1 MVADEP
7 CTVLEGPPS
16 FSGPAEQPMKV
27 LHTPVAN
34 SSSAH
39 ARQNPGGP
47 HLPPSEHQERDLEL
61 RSILATDCGST
72 TTKAILIELVDGE
85 YRLRV
90 RGEAPTTVEAPFED
104 VTVGVLNA
112 VREVEELSGRTLIRD
127 GAIIRPQSGDVG
139 VDAYVSTSSA
149 GGGLQVMVVGLVRSM
164 TAESAERAALGA
176 GAIVMDVL
184 ALDDGRRDY
193 ERIERMRE
201 LRPDMI
207 LISGGT
213 DGGEVRRVVEM
224 AELVAA
230 ANPQAR
236 LGASYELPV
245 IFAGN
250 NEARELVTEALE
262 RATQLTVVENLRPS
276 MEEENLGPA
285 RGEIQELFL
294 QHVMAQ
300 APGYSKLIDWTDA
313 DIMPTPAAVGTLIEA
328 VAAREGINVVGVDI
342 GGATTDV
349 FSVFGGTFNRTVSA
363 NLGMSYSIS
372 NVLAESGIANILRW
386 VAAHPDPNDLS
397 NDIRNKMVRPTTIP
411 QQMLG
416 LMVEQAVARE
426 ALRLAFDQHKM
437 LASELKGVQRQ
448 RDISDA
454 FGAGGAETLVNMM
467 RLDLIVGSG
476 GVLSHAPRRSQAAM
490 MMIDAFEPQGITRL
504 AVDSIFMMPQLG
516 VLSTINDT
524 AATQVFYRDCLIPL
538 GSCIAPVGSGRVGD
552 RCMTVTVRGPGERAE
567 IEVAVGEM
575 KLIALPADE
584 RVEVTVEP
592 ARGFDAGEGRGRP
605 VEATV
610 AGGTVGLI
618 LDGRGRP
625 LRLPADDAE
634 RVHAIRSWERA
645 LGVYPEGVLTQRLDE
660 EAAGL

>member
-1 MVADEP
+1 M
-7 CTVLEGPPS
+7 
-16 FSGPAEQPMKV
+16 AEDQ
-27 LHTPVAN
+27 A
-34 SSSAH
+34 
-39 ARQNPGGP
+39 
-47 HLPPSEHQERDLEL
+47 L

-127 GAIIRPQSGDVG
+127 GAIVRPQQGEVG

-164 TAESAERAALGA
+164 TAESAQRAALGA

-207 LISGGT
+207 LISGGV
-213 DGGEVRRVVEM
+213 DGGETRKVVEM

-250 NEARELVTEALE
+250 TDARELVAQALE
-262 RATQLTVVENLRPS
+262 RAAALTIVDNLRPT
-276 MEEENLGPA
+276 MEQERLGPA
-285 RGEIQELFL
+285 RVEIQELFL

-300 APGYSKLIDWTDA
+300 APGYPTLMGWTDA
-313 DIMPTPAAVGTLIEA
+313 DIMPTPAAVGSLIEA
-328 VAAREGINVVGVDI
+328 IARREGINVVGVDI

-349 FSVFGGTFNRTVSA
+349 FSVFSGTFNRTVSA

-372 NVLAESGIANILRW
+372 NVLAEAGLPNILRW
-386 VAAHPDPNDLS
+386 LATHPDPRLLG
-397 NDIRNKMVRPTTIP
+397 NDIRNKMIRPTTIP
-411 QQMLG
+411 QTLG
-416 LMVEQAVARE
+416 DLQVEQAAARE
-426 ALRLAFDQHKM
+426 ALRLAFEQHKL
-437 LASELKGVQRQ
+437 LATELKGVQRQ
-448 RDISDA
+448 RDIADA
-454 FGAGGAETLVNMM
+454 FGAGGAQSLVDMM
-467 RLDLIVGSG
+467 ALDLIVGSG
-476 GVLSHAPRRSQAAM
+476 GVLSHAPRRVQSAA
-490 MMIDAFEPQGITRL
+490 MMIDAFEPRGITHL

-516 VLSTINDT
+516 VLATINER
-524 AATQVFYRDCLIPL
+524 AATEVFYRDCLIPL
-538 GSCIAPVGSGRVGD
+538 GPCIAPVGRGRAGQPCV
-552 RCMTVTVRGPGERAE
+552 RVTVELGADVVAM
-567 IEVAVGEM
+567 EVPVGEM
-575 KLIALPADE
+575 KRLPLGAEE
-584 RVEVTVEP
+584 RARVTVEP
-592 ARGFDAGEGRGRP
+592 ARGFDVGEGRGRS
-605 VEATV
+605 VTTELT
-610 AGGTVGLI
+610 GGVVGVI
-618 LDGRGRP
+618 IDARGRP
-625 LRLPADDAE
+625 LRLPESDTARSAAIRRWHEALEVYPRGADAE
-634 RVHAIRSWERA
+634 
-645 LGVYPEGVLTQRLDE
+645 GEGV
-660 EAAGL
+660 AAS